1 MPVLRD
7 PLREQLV
14 RLLDWEEAHAT
25 FDKAVAGLPLKLQ
38 GAVPP
43 GFEHSAWQLLEH
55 LRIAQADIYDFC
67 VNPKYRHT
75 MKWPDDYWPKR
86 PTPPDGRAW
95 RASVGACRSDRKKMQ
110 ALARDPAIDLFAAIP
125 HGDGQTYLREI
136 LLVADHGSYHVGQ
149 IVLVRKALGSW

>member
-7 PLREQLV
+7 PLREQLA
-14 RLLDWEEAHAT
+14 RFLDWEEAHAT
-25 FDKAVAGLPLKLQ
+25 FDKAVASLPLKLQ

-43 GFEHSAWQLLEH
+43 GFDHSAWQLLEH
-55 LRIAQADIYDFC
+55 LRLGQADIYDFC

-75 MKWPDDYWPKR
+75 MKWPDDYWPKK
-86 PTPPDGRAW
+86 PAPPDGRAW
-95 RASVGACRSDRKKMQ
+95 RASVAAYRSDRKKMQ
-110 ALARDPAIDLFAAIP
+110 ALARDPAIDLFAEIP

-149 IVLVRKALGSW
+149 IVLLRKALASW

>member
-1 MPVLRD
+1 MD
-7 PLREQLV
+7 HN
-14 RLLDWEEAHAT
+14 RLLRAQLKKILEWEDAHASV
-25 FDKAVAGLPLKLQ
+25 DHAIDGIPAAVRGKVPAG
-38 GAVPP
+38 AA
-43 GFEHSAWQLLEH
+43 HSAWQLLEH

-95 RASVGACRSDRKKMQ
+95 RTSVGACRSDRKKMQ
-110 ALARDPAIDLFAAIP
+110 ARARDPAIDLFAAIP